1 LLIAT
6 LLIDADALT
15 CEPHLNCHEYVV
27 VRRKTLVMRQ
37 STPIQFGRAVR
48 LSRPIA
54 GRLAVALSAGLLA
67 HTSSPVA
74 AQSQAQ
80 PSLAQPSSNGWQ
92 AGIIDKALGPL
103 GANPAAPQLPGQVPP
118 AQNGGPIPAGQGQV
132 KFKAMLTDDQ
142 SIDQGLVWRV
152 FAAGT
157 PGALSGDPVAGSTT
171 DAGNR
176 VRLVATQRETSPQ
189 LRLPVGDYIVNVSF
203 GRASLTRRVTLK
215 AGDNP
220 SEKFVLNAGGMRL
233 IAFVGNQETP
243 AANAIAYD
251 IYSDERDQ
259 FGQRAKVLTGAKPG
273 LIIRLNSG
281 IYHLV
286 STYGD
291 ANATVQLDVTVE
303 PGKLTEAT
311 IAHAAGKATF
321 KLVTRAGG
329 EAVTDTQWSITT
341 PQGEP
346 VKDSVGALPT
356 HTLIPGTYIVTARQ
370 GGKSYRREFKVNHGG
385 MTQVEVMRQ

>member
-1 LLIAT
+1 MFPHTPGLI
-6 LLIDADALT
+6 
-15 CEPHLNCHEYVV
+15 CHEYVV
-27 VRRKTLVMRQ
+27 VRRKTLMMRS
-37 STPIQFGRAVR
+37 STPAVVGPFAWLKPPRLIRA
-48 LSRPIA
+48 
-54 GRLAVALSAGLLA
+54 GAGLIVGCLLCGQSA
-67 HTSSPVA
+67 QHAA
-74 AQSQAQ
+74 AQQTSPPSQ
-80 PSLAQPSSNGWQ
+80 NGWQ
-92 AGIIDKALGPL
+92 TGIIDKALGPL
-103 GANPAAPQLPGQVPP
+103 SPAAPPSPP
-118 AQNGGPIPAGQGQV
+118 PVQAPTQIPAGQGQV

-152 FAAGT
+152 FAASPAGGLGG
-157 PGALSGDPVAGSTT
+157 PPVSGKAVDGDS
-171 DAGNR
+171 R

-189 LRLPVGDYIVNVSF
+189 LRLPIGEYVVHVGF
-203 GRASLTRRVTLK
+203 GRASLTRRITVK
-215 AGDNP
+215 GGDNP
-220 SEKFVLNAGGMRL
+220 LEKFVLNAGGMRL
-233 IAFVGNQETP
+233 VAFVGKQETP
-243 AANAIAYD
+243 AANTISYD
-251 IYSDERDQ
+251 IFSDERDQ
-259 FGQRAKVLTGAKPG
+259 FGQRTKVLAGARPG

-321 KLVTRAGG
+321 KLVTRVGG

-356 HTLIPGTYIVTARQ
+356 HTLSPGTYLVTAKQ
-370 GGKSYRREFKVNHGG
+370 GGKAYRREFTVNHGG